1 MCDGFTVLERD
12 RPFLVRRRS
21 RCLENRNSDENA
33 RCSFVRGYTRCLARE
48 NDTCRVTAFVSHAIV
63 VGSKDGNLVKIRG
76 EKWVETG

>member
-1 MCDGFTVLERD
+1 M
-12 RPFLVRRRS
+12 
-21 RCLENRNSDENA
+21 
-33 RCSFVRGYTRCLARE
+33 ARE